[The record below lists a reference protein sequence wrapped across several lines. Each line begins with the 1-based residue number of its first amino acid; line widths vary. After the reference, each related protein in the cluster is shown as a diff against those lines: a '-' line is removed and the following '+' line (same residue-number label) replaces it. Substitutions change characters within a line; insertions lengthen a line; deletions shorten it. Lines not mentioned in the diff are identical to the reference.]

1 MAQLHLTRVKRE
13 ILEIRELNMR
23 GEVSLASELQKGGL
37 PLHDRGTWESMPISF
52 LLLTFASPLSVGSSG
67 CGQPDHIQVM
77 SD

>member
-1 MAQLHLTRVKRE
+1 MVKVHVTRVKRE
-13 ILEIRELNMR
+13 IQEINTRE
-23 GEVSLASELQKGGL
+23 EVSLASELQKGGL
-37 PLHDRGTWESMPISF
+37 PLLDRDTWESMPISF